1 MVTQSFSERVR
12 YVDLSPELAKELL
25 AQSHPNQRPISKSW
39 VQQLSNAI
47 RSGDFIASQQTLQVD
62 ENGKFFNGQH
72 TCWAV
77 LETGQTL
84 RHIKLEEGCNT
95 NSFVVADSG
104 QNRTNVHRFKAATGE
119 TLAPSILSILK
130 VINSNWSAASQS
142 SKDFRDP
149 YQRKPIALWDEYKN
163 DFLTVFGLTSKGTL
177 QGFKKQPLAGVA
189 AAAILAYKHQ
199 NVASIDLYR
208 WVHIAT
214 TGQAPAS
221 MDQSLSATE
230 TATASR
236 WFIGT
241 TDPNFDSRDTMNHF
255 RRACYGIHQYINGN
269 TPKSLKRV
277 ATNPLLES

>member
-1 MVTQSFSERVR
+1 MITQSFSERVR
-12 YVDLSPELAKELL
+12 YVDLTPELANELL
-25 AQSHPNQRPISKSW
+25 AESHPNQRPVSKSW

-47 RSGDFIASQQTLQVD
+47 RSGDFIASQQTLQID

-95 NSFVVADSG
+95 NSFIVADSG

-130 VINSNWSAASQS
+130 VINSNWSAVSQS

-189 AAAILAYKHQ
+189 AAAILAFRHQ
-199 NVASIDLYR
+199 DIAPTDLYR

-214 TGQAPAS
+214 TGRAPAS

-230 TATASR
+230 TATASS

-241 TDPNFDSRDTMNHF
+241 TDLNFDSRDTMNHF

>member
-1 MVTQSFSERVR
+1 MLSQSFSERVR
-12 YVDLSPELAKELL
+12 YVDLTPELAKTLL
-25 AQSHPNQRPISKSW
+25 DQSHPNQRPVSQSW

-47 RSGDFIASQQTLQVD
+47 RDGDFIASQQTLQID

-77 LETGQTL
+77 LETNQTVF
-84 RHIKLEEGCNT
+84 HIKLEENCNA

-104 QNRTNVHRFKAATGE
+104 HNRSNIHRFKAATGE

-130 VINSNWSAASQS
+130 VINANWSAANQS
-142 SKDFRDP
+142 NKDFRDP
-149 YQRKPIALWDEYKN
+149 YQRKPIALWNDYKN
-163 DFLTVFGLTSKGTL
+163 DFIAVFGLTSKGGL

-189 AAAILAYKHQ
+189 AAAILAYRHQ
-199 NVASIDLYR
+199 KASPAELYR

-230 TATASR
+230 SATASR
-236 WFIGT
+236 WFIST

-255 RRACYGIHQYINGN
+255 RRACYGIHQFINGN
-269 TPKSLKRV
+269 TPRSLKRV
-277 ATNPLLES
+277 AENPLKKP